1 MGKEEVLQELC
12 RKYLGKLRYMASKH
26 GLGKFVDETIELN
39 RQGKCRGTE
48 YECRMLARMVDDE
61 RINRADVPKVL
72 GKSYRECCEHDDFDK
87 IKKLK
92 HVGIYSKIS
101 AMLFCA
107 DRETMFK

>member
-12 RKYLGKLRYMASKH
+12 RKYLGKLRYMAAKH

-39 RQGKCRGTE
+39 KQGKCRGTE
-48 YECRMLARMVDDE
+48 YECHMLARMVDDE
-61 RINRADVPKVL
+61 RISRADVPKIL
-72 GKSYRECCEHDDFDK
+72 GKSYRECCDNDDFDR

-92 HVGIYSKIS
+92 HVGIYSKVS

-107 DRETMFK
+107 NRNKNV